1 MDVMMVNLP
10 QTVSVA
16 ILVIAGAFGNGEE
29 RKERLTKSGYDY
41 QKIQNCVN
49 DLLPIIK
56 KYEV

>member
-29 RKERLTKSGYDY
+29 RKERLAKSGYDY

>member
-1 MDVMMVNLP
+1 MLVNLP

-16 ILVIAGAFGNGEE
+16 ILVIAGTFGNGEE

>member
-1 MDVMMVNLP
+1 MDIMMVNLP

-16 ILVIAGAFGNGEE
+16 ILVIAGTFGNGEE